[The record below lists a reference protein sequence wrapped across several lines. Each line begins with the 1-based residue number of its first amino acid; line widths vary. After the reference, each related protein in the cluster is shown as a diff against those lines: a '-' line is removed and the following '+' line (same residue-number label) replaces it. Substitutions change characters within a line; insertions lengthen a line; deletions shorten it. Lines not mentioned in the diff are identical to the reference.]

1 MSNTKH
7 VATNAKLDACCIHH
21 SASVQVS
28 SSDGRMDRQT
38 DRQTC
43 YINITRRVC
52 WRAIQMLFSQKLSN
66 LELWSGK
73 SYVVFSK
80 IHYWTPKI

>member
-1 MSNTKH
+1 MSNRPTKH
-7 VATNAKLDACCIHH
+7 VATNTKLDACCIHH

-28 SSDGRMDRQT
+28 SSDGQT
-38 DRQTC
+38 DRQTELL
-43 YINITRRVC
+43 YQYHASSVLTRDTNV
-52 WRAIQMLFSQKLSN
+52 FSQKLSN